1 MRPRSVE
8 AIVKDLDGRDL
19 LELAR
24 KIALEHHVTIE
35 EMLSRSRQPPDCD
48 ARYHFWAELYE
59 LIPSVTKI
67 GAIVGRDH
75 TTVSIGIRAYRG
87 LYRKSA
93 PRVKAAEPAKTEP
106 TEPRPEPRSTW
117 TPREKERTG
126 T

>member
-75 TTVSIGIRAYRG
+75 TSISSGIRVHRG
-87 LYRKSA
+87 INRKSS
-93 PRVKAAEPAKTEP
+93 PCVKAVSPYAAELYVDEEPGVRTKT
-106 TEPRPEPRSTW
+106 
-117 TPREKERTG
+117 ERTG